1 MPNSNHINPTST
13 SSAYSPS
20 TRGNIGND
28 HQLTLPVT
36 AGAATSLPQ
45 IDPSLYPCLFAFTAD
60 GARTLKTANG
70 IVMALNASNI
80 HVVAAGTGFATSAST
95 TADHVVIS
103 ISSGVITMTNAGTN
117 NATFP
122 TTYKVTQLT

>member
-1 MPNSNHINPTST
+1 MPNINSVNPTST
-13 SSAYSPS
+13 YTAYSPS

-28 HQLTLPVT
+28 HQITLPTTISV
-36 AGAATSLPQ
+36 GASLPQ

-80 HVVAAGTGFATSAST
+80 HVVASGTGFSASASS
-95 TADHVVIS
+95 TADHVVVS
-103 ISSGVITMTNAGTN
+103 ISSGVITLTNASTAA
-117 NATFP
+117 ATAA